1 MTGVQTCALPIYAAK
16 ENEQVD
22 KHNLLQY
29 IAPQDLKSFGLIP
42 EIIGRLPILTYL
54 EPLDRTALRRIL
66 TEPKNSIIKQYTKL
80 FNMDHIELTFDENV
94 LEYIVDKAI
103 EFKLGAR
110 GLRSI
115 TETIMMDE
123 MYEMPSKNQSKLTVK
138 LLYAQSKIEK
148 ANVNRLKT
156 A

>member
-1 MTGVQTCALPIYAAK
+1 M
-16 ENEQVD
+16 
-22 KHNLLQY
+22 LQY

-80 FNMDHIELTFDENV
+80 FGMDKIELFFTDEV
-94 LEYIVDKAI
+94 LDYIVDKAI

-115 TETIMMDE
+115 TETIIMDK
-123 MYEMPSKNQSKLTVK
+123 MYEMPSAHEDKLQIT
-138 LLYAQSKIEK
+138 LDYARTKIEK
-148 ANVNRLKT
+148 ANINRLKI